1 MSHMARRYVAFFAVA
16 LIATACAESTNEAQV
31 LEEQAVS
38 SVSSPALLPES
49 TTASAPTELE
59 RTITPIPYE
68 LRQLER
74 VTLSGQLF
82 DVDSVIGKDVVL
94 WFWAPW

>member
-1 MSHMARRYVAFFAVA
+1 MARRYVAFFAVA

-31 LEEQAVS
+31 LEEPAVS
-38 SVSSPALLPES
+38 SVSSPALLPKS

-59 RTITPIPYE
+59 RTFATIPYE
-68 LRQLER
+68 LQQLER
-74 VTLSGQLF
+74 VTLSGQRF
-82 DVDSVIGKDVVL
+82 DVDSVIGKDIIL